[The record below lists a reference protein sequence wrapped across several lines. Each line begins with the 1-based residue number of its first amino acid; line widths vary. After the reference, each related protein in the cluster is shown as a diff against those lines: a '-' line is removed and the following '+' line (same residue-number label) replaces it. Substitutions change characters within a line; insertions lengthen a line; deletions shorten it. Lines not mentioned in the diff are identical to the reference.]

1 MRMTNLQARI
11 MTPQD
16 PTNRLHAAND
26 SSIRMA
32 AIANLPEPVREI
44 ATGTVVARTP
54 IAKLLLDRVGA
65 FFALLALSPVFLVL
79 ALIVKRDGGPAF
91 YGQKRIGRN
100 GVAFKCW
107 KFRSMVTNSQEIL
120 DKLLA
125 ADPVARAEWEAD
137 FKLKNDP
144 RITKI
149 GALLRKTS
157 LDELPQLWNVLVG
170 EMSMVG
176 PRPVTAA
183 ETLNY
188 GEALKDYLSVLPGM
202 TGLWQISG
210 RNDVTYAE
218 RVQMDSDYVKN
229 MSFFGDVKIMIQT
242 VLVML
247 TRRGAY

>member
-1 MRMTNLQARI
+1 MKVNNLQAKI
-11 MTPQD
+11 MAPVNLTS
-16 PTNRLHAAND
+16 RLQAAND
-26 SSIRMA
+26 SSKRMA
-32 AIANLPEPVREI
+32 AIANLPESVREI
-44 ATGTVVARTP
+44 ATATVVAPTP
-54 IAKLLLDRVGA
+54 LSKVLIDRMGA
-65 FFALLALSPVFLVL
+65 ALALLALSPVFLVL
-79 ALIVKRDGGPAF
+79 CFMVKRDGGPAF

-100 GVAFKCW
+100 GATFKCW
-107 KFRSMVTNSQEIL
+107 KFRSMVMNSAEIL
-120 DKLLA
+120 EQILA
-125 ADPVARAEWEAD
+125 TDPVAKAEYEAD

-149 GALLRKTS
+149 GHVLRKTS

-170 EMSMVG
+170 EMSLVG

-188 GEALKDYLSVLPGM
+188 GQALKDYLSVRPGM

-218 RVQMDSDYVKN
+218 RVQLDSEYVKTQ
-229 MSFFGDVKIMIQT
+229 SFWGDIAIMIKT

-247 TRRGAY
+247 NRRGAY